1 MNIQNK
7 QDTNDYAVE
16 QILVIHEAYE
26 DEPQLVAWVEVPK
39 DATVTKK
46 LSMTYMLTNSIDEGW
61 WENEEVT
68 PLFSGEGCRSTCIG
82 DKVWIGGSDTYICEK
97 VGWKKL

>member
-1 MNIQNK
+1 MNTQNK

-16 QILVIHEAYE
+16 QISVIHEAYE

-39 DATVTKK
+39 DATAEKK
-46 LSMTYMLTNSIDEGW
+46 LSMAYMLTNSIDEGW

-82 DKVWIGGSDTYICEK
+82 DKVWIGTDVYICERI
-97 VGWKKL
+97 GWKKI